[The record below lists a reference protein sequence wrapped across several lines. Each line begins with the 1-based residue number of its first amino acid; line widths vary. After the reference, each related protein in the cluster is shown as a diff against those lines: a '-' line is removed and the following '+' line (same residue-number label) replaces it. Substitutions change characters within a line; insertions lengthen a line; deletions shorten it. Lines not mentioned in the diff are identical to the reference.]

1 MEGDT
6 LRVEEALEDTVTA
19 PLPQNTEWHALNRIF
34 TSFELRLTRL
44 EGRLTQKY
52 ETSESAPR

>member
-1 MEGDT
+1 MDGDT
-6 LRVEEALEDTVTA
+6 LRVEEALEDTATV
-19 PLPQNTEWHALNRIF
+19 LSPQSTEWHALSRIF

>member
-1 MEGDT
+1 MDGDT
-6 LRVEEALEDTVTA
+6 LRMEEAMEDTVTA

-34 TSFELRLTRL
+34 TSFESRLRKL
-44 EGRLTQKY
+44 EGRLTQRC

>member
-1 MEGDT
+1 MDGDT

>member
-1 MEGDT
+1 MDGDT
-6 LRVEEALEDTVTA
+6 LRVEEALEDTATA
-19 PLPQNTEWHALNRIF
+19 PLPQSTEWHALNRIF

-44 EGRLTQKY
+44 EGRLTRKY